1 MIEGQLSEES
11 RLLSVVVV
19 SYNTAQITLDCLNAL
34 INEINFSPNLA
45 NKTEILVV
53 DNASHD
59 QSVPA
64 IENLIVKNNLD
75 QSFTLFKSNTNLG
88 FAKANNYA
96 AKTARGKY
104 LLFLNSDTI
113 VKSGSLDQLLSTFQT
128 QTAQINKLG
137 IIAARLLNP
146 DGSQQ
151 HQGGDLPTKLSIA
164 CQWLGLDDIPFIGQF
179 FPSLQKKLPKNINL
193 DKNDALVLRGWIGG
207 TAMVIERELFQ
218 QLGGFDQTIFM
229 YGEDLDLCM
238 RAARL
243 GWRTAIATQAEII
256 HLGSASSSQIEAK
269 LGEVN
274 SLKYILT
281 KHYSEGFWKSV
292 YPVILAG
299 CWLRLQLFTILD
311 RPIQAKTYRRLLDT
325 LITL

>member
-1 MIEGQLSEES
+1 MNSNQQSIPDIT
-11 RLLSVVVV
+11 LSVIII
-19 SYNTAQITLDCLNAL
+19 SYNTAQITLDCLNSL
-34 INEINFSPNLA
+34 ISEISFSPSLKD
-45 NKTEILVV
+45 KTEILVV
-53 DNASHD
+53 DNASRD
-59 QSVPA
+59 QSAVT
-64 IENLIVKNNLD
+64 IENLIHKTNLG
-75 QSFTLFKSNTNLG
+75 QKFALFKSNFNMG
-88 FAKANNYA
+88 FSKANNYA
-96 AKTARGKY
+96 AKNAQGKY

-137 IIAARLLNP
+137 LAAARLLNP
-146 DGSQQ
+146 DGTQQ
-151 HQGGDLPTKLSIA
+151 HQGGDLPSMLSIT
-164 CQWLGLDDIPFIGQF
+164 CQWLGLDDLPLVGQF
-179 FPSLQKKLPKNINL
+179 FPSLQKKLPKNINS
-193 DKNDALVLRGWIGG
+193 DKNDGLVLRGWIGG

-218 QLGGFDQTIFM
+218 QLGGFDEMIFM

-269 LGEVN
+269 LGEVK

-281 KHYSEGFWKSV
+281 KHYSEGFWRSV
-292 YPVILAG
+292 YPMVVVG

-325 LITL
+325 LITI